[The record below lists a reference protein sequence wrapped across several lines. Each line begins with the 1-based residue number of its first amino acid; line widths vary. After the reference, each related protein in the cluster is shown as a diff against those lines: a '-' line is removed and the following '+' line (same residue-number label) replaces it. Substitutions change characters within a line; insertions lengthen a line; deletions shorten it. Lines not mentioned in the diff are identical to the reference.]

1 MKWTVFSQIAILA
14 AIVSGACF
22 AQETTRAANDGIGA
36 AGTVKS
42 VSTSSALKQE
52 KKQEAPTKPYM
63 NMEMA
68 QKVLDGAIAYAKEV
82 EAPGG
87 SIAIVDDG
95 GHLILLHRMD
105 GTMPATPP
113 IATGKAR
120 TAALFRMPT
129 LKFEDI
135 TRGGRVSMLKIEGFM
150 PMQGGIPIK
159 IDGHVIGAIGVSGA
173 SSAPQDEEIAIAG
186 ADVYNKMEKD
196 AAKENSS
203 EKESSR

>member
-1 MKWTVFSQIAILA
+1 MRRNVFGCLLVLCIGLVGNCWEEGPTTNSENPTSVPSEVAKTG
-14 AIVSGACF
+14 VSAT
-22 AQETTRAANDGIGA
+22 ATTPLD
-36 AGTVKS
+36 
-42 VSTSSALKQE
+42 
-52 KKQEAPTKPYM
+52 APVKPYL

-68 QKVLDGAIAYAKEV
+68 QKVLDCAIAYAGEV
-82 EAPGG
+82 KAPGG

-135 TRGGRVSMLKIEGFM
+135 TRGGRVSMLKIDGFM

-159 IDGHVIGAIGVSGA
+159 IDGQVVGAIGVSGA
-173 SSAPQDEEIAIAG
+173 SSAAQDEEIAIAG
-186 ADVYNKMEKD
+186 ADVYNKSNMEN
-196 AAKENSS
+196 AKLGSGKKAS
-203 EKESSR
+203 AK